1 MTLKKNSGQYSDCA
15 AGWTILD
22 SNLGRG
28 IFSKNLGQ
36 LWGLPSFLL
45 SGFHRSFHG
54 VKQQRSDLDHS
65 NPSIAKG
72 QYWVKFYLCYHL
84 DVFRAWIRTPFP
96 LAFFLHCVTVY
107 SKFNFCLHSFLGVY
121 FEYVRSVLL
130 LSVVI
135 NVLALNYP
143 QLSYH
148 FLSSASLYVASFV
161 LSCTVTGLYFSGLLL
176 KQELKVK
183 CASNSAVFADMFV
196 SQLLSLYKHIH

>member
-1 MTLKKNSGQYSDCA
+1 VEL
-15 AGWTILD
+15 
-22 SNLGRG
+22 
-28 IFSKNLGQ
+28 
-36 LWGLPSFLL
+36 
-45 SGFHRSFHG
+45 
-54 VKQQRSDLDHS
+54 
-65 NPSIAKG
+65 
-72 QYWVKFYLCYHL
+72 YLCSPL
-84 DVFRAWIRTPFP
+84 DVFKAWIRTPFP

-148 FLSSASLYVASFV
+148 FPSSASLYVASFV

-196 SQLLSLYKHIH
+196 PAVIIVQTH